1 MIFNLNSG
9 KCLTVNKKTLI
20 MAILNITPDSFSDGG
35 KFNKVDTAKR
45 RVEELIAA
53 GADIID
59 IGAES
64 TRPNFTPVTADE
76 EISRLES
83 ILKAIVKDC
92 PIPVS
97 VDTYKSKTAEA
108 AINLGADIINDIH
121 GLQYEGEP
129 LAMARVA
136 AKFSTPV
143 IAMHN
148 NKADSVID
156 DIKRYFRRTLAI
168 ADEVRLNRENIIFDP
183 GIGFGKTQE
192 QNLEILRRLEELK
205 TIDGTKYP
213 LLLGVSRK
221 SVIGYATGL
230 DVSERDE
237 ATGAICVIGITKG
250 VNIVRVHNVEMI
262 AKMCKMADAILNINC
277 CDNGGNINGR

>member
-1 MIFNLNSG
+1 MIFNLNNG
-9 KCLTVNKKTLI
+9 KCLTVGKKTLI

-35 KFNKVDTAKR
+35 KFNEIDAAKR

-64 TRPNFTPVTADE
+64 TRPNFTPITAEE
-76 EISRLES
+76 EIFRLEP

-92 PIPVS
+92 PLPVS

-121 GLQYEGEP
+121 GLQYAAEP

-136 AKFSTPV
+136 AKFNTPV

-156 DIKRYFRRTLAI
+156 DVKRYFRQTLKI
-168 ADEVRLNRENIIFDP
+168 ADEVGLNRENIIFDP
-183 GIGFGKTQE
+183 GIGFCKTQE
-192 QNLEILRRLEELK
+192 QNLEILRHLEELK
-205 TIDGTKYP
+205 TIDGMKYP

-221 SVIGYATGL
+221 SVIGYAIGL
-230 DVSERDE
+230 DVNERDE

-262 AKMCKMADAILNINC
+262 AKMCKMADALVNC
-277 CDNGGNINGR
+277 CDNGGSSNGR